1 MPGAITVGL
10 YTNTENELIADKQP
24 TAIGSYS
31 GDIRGQF
38 DYLNPT
44 VLIEAAPSDVENAN
58 YMSIT
63 AGNDRYYFITSK
75 KAITG
80 SLWEVTGRADLR
92 ATYRYAIL
100 ASDGIVSRNTY
111 NYDMYLKD
119 DKIPI
124 RAHKTF
130 NVYSFGDTPFKGRDS
145 DGNNLNRCIMQVL
158 GG

>member
-1 MPGAITVGL
+1 MPGAVTVNL
-10 YTNTENELIADKQP
+10 YTNTESELIADKTP
-24 TAIGSYS
+24 SAVGSYS

-38 DYLNPT
+38 EYLNPT
-44 VLIEAAPSDVENAN
+44 VLIEASPGDVENAN
-58 YMSIT
+58 YMAVT
-63 AGNDRYYFITSK
+63 AGNTRYYFITSK

-80 SLWEVTGRADLR
+80 SLWEITGRADLR

-100 ASDGIVSRNTY
+100 ASSGIVSRNTG
-111 NYDMYLKD
+111 NYDMYLND

-130 NVYSFGDTPFKGRDS
+130 NVYQFGATPFVGGS
-145 DGNNLNRCIMQVL
+145 DNRVIMQVL

>member
-1 MPGAITVGL
+1 MPGAVTVGL
-10 YTNTENELIADKQP
+10 YTNTENELIADKNP
-24 TAIGSYS
+24 SGIATYS

-38 DYLNPT
+38 EYLNPT
-44 VLIEAAPSDVENAN
+44 VLIEAAPADVENAN

-63 AGNDRYYFITSK
+63 AGNERYYFITSK

-80 SLWEVTGRADLR
+80 SLWEITGRADLR

-100 ASDGIVSRNTY
+100 ASSGIVSRNTN
-111 NYDMYLKD
+111 NYDMYLND

-124 RAHKTF
+124 RAHKIN
-130 NVYSFGDTPFKGRDS
+130 NVYQFPYTPFQG
-145 DGNNLNRCIMQVL
+145 GQNNRVIMQVL